1 MNFQCERNKMYAN
14 MKIAGIQTY
23 SVLNDKIQ
31 KLDSLRLKQLRQ
43 TVEMQSNMSLNMNK
57 IYI

>member
-1 MNFQCERNKMYAN
+1 